1 MVLQEDAGGSTRQ
14 SWMETSALWLMLHWE
29 LQDVIRDSAIA
40 CVDLYG
46 GTTCH
51 ASPESSIA
59 AEQADDN
66 DHSHSQ

>member
-1 MVLQEDAGGSTRQ
+1 MAAQDRAGWRQVL
-14 SWMETSALWLMLHWE
+14 LMLHWE
-29 LQDVIRDSAIA
+29 LQDVIRDSALA

-51 ASPESSIA
+51 ASSESSIA